1 MGAEE
6 WIIRYSAILH
16 DVGKF
21 LQRSYE
27 LAFMPEHQEVAARL
41 IDKISLPPSLEEY
54 RDKIRNLIGCHH
66 YPEIPIFQPDEGL
79 RALLEVIKRADRLS
93 AKERQPHAEAAQ
105 SALTTPLLSIFCRVN
120 LGGDRNFERL
130 YHEVME
136 LNCGEEMLPKPRSE
150 ILEILSEKYALLDEK
165 FREDL
170 DLISLIG
177 DLEAHFTTLYY
188 LLLKYTFF
196 IPSVT
201 VGPMQDISLFEH
213 LSTTCAI
220 AECLYKSPENKIML
234 IGGDI
239 CRIQNFIYS
248 ITSEQAAKMLR
259 GRSFYLQLINK
270 TIGLYI
276 LRRLGLPASNLIFC
290 GGGVFTIIAPYT
302 IVYEEKLR
310 EAVKKVNEELLR
322 VFNGEL
328 YIAVA
333 YVKAD
338 VEKIEGFEALTM
350 DLVRRLEAEK
360 LKQFADVL
368 PENYST
374 VFGPV
379 RGGFDA
385 CAICKAE
392 IRGEGDR
399 INSLKVCK
407 HCKVMETL
415 GSKLVKSSYL
425 VMVVYDPLKPP
436 PYEFDVNFEGLG
448 FGYILASKLEEL
460 KSIIDVI
467 SNLPVNLINIIQLNS
482 TKNFIKKEILQES
495 GSAPIAFSF
504 DFVGRHVPVDGEG
517 NIKSLD
523 EIVKQSKGSKFL
535 GALKM
540 DVDNAGKIFS
550 RGLGKNV
557 SISLF
562 STMSRALSLFF
573 DGYLSWLIENENYRD
588 KVYMVYSGGD
598 DLFVLGCWDSIC
610 DLSLEIQ
617 EKFSVMVSK
626 NPCVT
631 ISAGLILADYKWPVI
646 RLADAANHYL
656 KRSKD
661 LGRKRI
667 TMFGDKSDYTFPWS
681 VMKDLRRLK
690 DNLVRMLES
699 EKALPKGF
707 LHRLRQIHE
716 VYEKDKRGAGGERYK
731 WLLRYFIARRIRE
744 SPEIS
749 DRLLEVERE
758 VINYIDYLDV
768 PIIWADLETRG

>member
-1 MGAEE
+1 MGVEE
-6 WIIRYSAILH
+6 WVIRYSAIMH
-16 DVGKF
+16 DIGKF

-27 LAFMPEHQEVAARL
+27 LALMPEHQEIAVQL
-41 IDKISLPPSLEEY
+41 IDKINLPRSLEEH
-54 RDKIRNLIGCHH
+54 RGKIRNLIGCHH
-66 YPEIPIFQPDEGL
+66 YPEISIFKPDEGL
-79 RALLEVIKRADRLS
+79 GVFLEVIRRADRLS
-93 AKERQPHAEAAQ
+93 AEEGQPYAEAAQ
-105 SALTTPLLSIFCRVN
+105 SALTTPLLSIFWRVN
-120 LGGDRNFERL
+120 LGGDGNAERL

-136 LNCGEEMLPKPRSE
+136 LNCGEEMLPKPRDE
-150 ILEILSEKYALLDEK
+150 ISEILSEKYALLSEK
-165 FREDL
+165 FKEELNLLSSIENL
-170 DLISLIG
+170 D
-177 DLEAHFTTLYY
+177 AYFTTLYY

-201 VGPMQDISLFEH
+201 VDPMQDISLFEH

-220 AECLYKSPENKIML
+220 SECLYKSPENEIML

-259 GRSFYLQLINK
+259 GRSFYIQLINK

-302 IVYEEKLR
+302 TAYEEKLK
-310 EAVKKVNEELLR
+310 EAVKGVNEELLKI
-322 VFNGEL
+322 FNGDL
-328 YIAVA
+328 YVAVA

-338 VEKIEGFEALTM
+338 AEKIESFESLTM
-350 DLVRRLEAEK
+350 DLARRLEAEK
-360 LKQFADVL
+360 LKQFADIL
-368 PENYST
+368 PEKYSMI
-374 VFGPV
+374 FGPMG
-379 RGGFDA
+379 GGFDT

-399 INSLKVCK
+399 IGSLKVCK
-407 HCKVMETL
+407 YCKRMEAL
-415 GSKLVKSSYL
+415 GSKLAKANYL
-425 VMVVYDPLKPP
+425 VMVVYDPLKPL

-460 KSIIDVI
+460 RSIIDAI
-467 SNLPVNLINIIQLNS
+467 STLPVNLINVIQLNS
-482 TKNFIKKEILQES
+482 TKDFIRGELLKA
-495 GSAPIAFSF
+495 SAPTAFSF
-504 DFVGRHVPVDGEG
+504 DFIGRHVPVDAEG
-517 NIKSLD
+517 NVKSLD
-523 EIVKQSKGSKFL
+523 EIVEHSRGSKFL

-557 SISLF
+557 SISMF

-573 DGYLSWLIENENYRD
+573 DGYLSWLIENENYKD

-617 EKFSVMVSK
+617 EKFSIMASK

-631 ISAGLILADYKWPVI
+631 ISAGLVLADHKWPAI
-646 RLADAANHYL
+646 RLAEAANHYL
-656 KRSKD
+656 RRSKD
-661 LGRKRI
+661 LGRNRI
-667 TMFGDKSDYTFPWS
+667 TMFGDKGDYTFPWS
-681 VMKDLRRLK
+681 VMKGLKGLK
-690 DNLVRMLES
+690 DNLVRMLKS
-699 EKALPKGF
+699 EKTLPKGF

-716 VYEKDKRGAGGERYK
+716 VYEADKRGVGGERYK

-744 SPEIS
+744 SPEIF
-749 DRLLEVERE
+749 DELLEIERE
-758 VINYIDYLDV
+758 IINYIDYLDV
-768 PIIWADLETRG
+768 PIIWADLETRR